1 MRDLL
6 TQNSVEPVVNQA
18 RKMGFEAEW
27 FAALQDLGVPE
38 DSPLRDPGQ
47 IPFPSVA
54 TIVQNPPAPVEEEE
68 TASMKELV
76 EQIDAHAEPD
86 DTETTSIPSTQDQL
100 SVDPLF
106 SVANQQQTG
115 VADQTRPSA

>member
-1 MRDLL
+1 MKRNGTMRDLL

-54 TIVQNPPAPVEEEE
+54 TIV
-68 TASMKELV
+68 
-76 EQIDAHAEPD
+76 
-86 DTETTSIPSTQDQL
+86 
-100 SVDPLF
+100 
-106 SVANQQQTG
+106 
-115 VADQTRPSA
+115 